1 MKVNDILTNIVVF
14 LILYNRKGNSVRKSG
29 LLRTATVLILTLAI
43 LLCAAAAEDVI
54 PPSPEPPAAYI
65 DGRPTP
71 APSPIPTETII
82 DHVNHP
88 ELYPR
93 FFFPK
98 GRKLLEIWI
107 PNIRDADE
115 AILMYDDQV
124 WMIDCGDVKMGT
136 RGVPLLKQ
144 LGIKKID
151 VLFNSHLHHDHIN
164 GLAVTNEAAK
174 VSEVK
179 ICFDPELTDSGLN
192 LVQVADGLGI
202 PITRYGDGD
211 RFFMGDGAVEL
222 LILKNN
228 EEYLDMNNQSAVTR
242 ITYGQR
248 TILFMAD
255 MEQPGQQA
263 MLERIGPEPLKCDIL
278 KYPHHAK
285 SDMYTPFYQAADAK
299 LAVATSVEGRGDAG
313 QVAMYNRKMPMVYTA
328 VKDQFT
334 HLVTDG
340 EYWLIERVPIRAQ

>member
-1 MKVNDILTNIVVF
+1 M
-14 LILYNRKGNSVRKSG
+14 RKKW
-29 LLRTATVLILTLAI
+29 LLRAATIMILALAI
-43 LLCAAAAEDVI
+43 PLYTGAAEDVI

-71 APSPIPTETII
+71 LPSPVPTDTVI

-93 FFFPK
+93 LFFPK
-98 GRKLLEIWI
+98 NRKLLEIWI

-115 AILMYDDQV
+115 AVLMYDDQV
-124 WMIDCGDVKMGT
+124 WMIDCGDVKMGS
-136 RGVPLLKQ
+136 RGVLLLKQ

-151 VLFNSHLHHDHIN
+151 VLFNSHLHHDHID

-174 VSEVK
+174 VCEVK
-179 ICFDPELTDSGLN
+179 ICFDPELTESGQRLIR
-192 LVQVADGLGI
+192 VAEGLDI
-202 PITRYGDGD
+202 PVTRYGNGD
-211 RFFMGDGAVEL
+211 RFTMGDGAVEL

-248 TILFMAD
+248 SILFMAD

-263 MLERIGPEPLKCDIL
+263 MIERIGPELLKCDIL

-285 SDMYTPFYQAADAK
+285 SDMYTPFYRAADAL

-313 QVAMYNRKMPMVYTA
+313 QIAMYNRKMPMVYTA
-328 VKDQFT
+328 TKDWFT

-340 EYWLIERVPIRAQ
+340 EYWLVERVQIRTQ